1 MRHRFRSGVILT
13 ELVITTAISLVLVSA
28 IGVLLISGNRTWQQT
43 YDSAHKQIKQ
53 DAQAVTVT
61 FGSMGRKS
69 NRLGYIIYNINI
81 NGNTFTPAV
90 PTTSNP
96 EEVVSGDA
104 VEFRYWDV
112 KLDETDSHDLIDVQK
127 TATAYALFYLE
138 GNQLKVDYGRIRRVP
153 CRAVTAAK
161 TPLQPRRFLQK
172 MLAPTRVLVLLAIQP

>member
-13 ELVITTAISLVLVSA
+13 ELVITMAISLVLVSA

-53 DAQAVTVT
+53 DAQAVTVA

-112 KLDETDSHDLIDVQK
+112 KLDETDSHDLMDVTK
-127 TATAYALFYLE
+127 NSNSLCPFLSRGRPVE
-138 GNQLKVDYGRIRRVP
+138 G
-153 CRAVTAAK
+153 
-161 TPLQPRRFLQK
+161 
-172 MLAPTRVLVLLAIQP
+172 